1 MSNKQVPCYDESII
15 EVSVTRGVSYDFHSP
30 EALLQHPVRRSEPGE
45 PEASKKWG
53 RPTVAEMLSIM
64 NPWWNTILV
73 TSCVIAV
80 FFDPLFFYI
89 PFVNEEKKCMGIDKK
104 VQTAAL
110 VSRSV
115 TDITFLVHIIYQL
128 HEAIKYAASKVPAGD
143 TKSDWE
149 SREQMRQFAK
159 AFSSKLSWRSFLT
172 DVFAIFP
179 MPQPLIV
186 GLFFE
191 MEGNNYLERRKIL
204 SGFILIQYVPRIYR
218 IYLSSAAVTHT
229 ALWVRGAFN
238 FFLYILASH
247 VLGAFWYFFSIQR
260 VTSCW
265 YRNCMDKKRSPC
277 TFYCNDK
284 TKIDQEFI
292 NSLGNLCLVKVPYN
306 MTDDPPFDFGIFFD
320 SLKNN
325 ITGPINFP
333 TKISYSF
340 WWGLRNLSNFGTS
353 LETSTYIWENS
364 FAILISLIG
373 LLLFLYLIGNVQ
385 VYMQRATTRSEEVR
399 EKIQTKKNDIERWME
414 KNGLQDDMK
423 EEIMKNIK
431 KKLEEDI
438 NADLEDL
445 FSILP
450 WYTKKVLKRV
460 LCMDTLRKVPMLS
473 KMDERV
479 LKMMCDYLKPVNY
492 PENTLVFKMGEPLDR
507 MVFITEGFMWAYTTA
522 TESSH
527 SRHVEK
533 ETGLDTSP
541 SMDTNCLKKGDSYGL
556 ELLQFA
562 SSSLAQLPT
571 SAANVRCHTKVEAFV
586 LMAKDLRSIV
596 TKCEKWW
603 DFNYNASKDKAADQL
618 VAPLAQSQQQGPKK
632 RVSTSNIN
640 PPTAMGD
647 AKPKPANHP

>member
-1 MSNKQVPCYDESII
+1 MSNPRVPCYDESII
-15 EVSVTRGVSYDFHSP
+15 DVSMTHGVSYDFHSP
-30 EALLQHPVRRSEPGE
+30 EALLQHPVRRPEPGE
-45 PEASKKWG
+45 SQASKKWA
-53 RPTVAEMLSIM
+53 RPTVAEILSIM

-89 PFVNEEKKCMGIDKK
+89 PFINEEEKCMGIDKK

-115 TDITFLVHIIYQL
+115 TDVTFLVHIIYQL
-128 HEAIKYAASKVPAGD
+128 HEAIKYAASKARRD
-143 TKSDWE
+143 TKLDWE
-149 SREQMRQFAK
+149 WQSVSRERMRQFSK

-191 MEGNNYLERRKIL
+191 MKGNNYLERRKIL
-204 SGFILIQYVPRIYR
+204 SGFILVQYVPRIYR

-229 ALWVRGAFN
+229 ALWVKGAFN

-247 VLGAFWYFFSIQR
+247 ALGAFWYFFSIQR

-265 YRNCMDKKRSPC
+265 YRKCIDQNQTPC
-277 TFYCNDK
+277 TFYCHDTAITNQ
-284 TKIDQEFI
+284 TFI
-292 NSLGNLCLVKVPYN
+292 KSLGELCLVNVPYDKK
-306 MTDDPPFDFGIFFD
+306 DDPPFDFGIFFD

-353 LETSTYIWENS
+353 FETSTYIWENS
-364 FAILISLIG
+364 FAILVSLIG

-385 VYMQRATTRSEEVR
+385 VYMQMATTRSEEVR
-399 EKIQTKKNDIERWME
+399 EKIQIKKNDIEQWMD

-450 WYTKKVLKRV
+450 WYTKKTLKRV

-473 KMDERV
+473 QMDEKV

-507 MVFITEGFMWAYTTA
+507 MVFITEGFMWTYTTA

-527 SRHVEK
+527 VEK
-533 ETGLDTSP
+533 ETGLVTST
-541 SMDTNCLKKGDSYGL
+541 SMDTNCLKKGDSYGH
-556 ELLQFA
+556 ELLKFA
-562 SSSLAQLPT
+562 SPSLTQLPT
-571 SAANVRCHTKVEAFV
+571 VAANVKCHTKVEAFV
-586 LMAKDLRSIV
+586 LVAKDLRSVV

-603 DFNYNASKDKAADQL
+603 NLNYNASQDKAADQL

-632 RVSTSNIN
+632 RVST
-640 PPTAMGD
+640 PQATAD
-647 AKPKPANHP
+647 VKPKPANHP